1 MLTARG
7 HVWFPKACFCTICS
21 PGHLRDSCL
30 RCLRTCIPTKKQTC
44 EGFSDQVSLCQPID
58 EGEEYEL
65 INTMIDELNSKC
77 GLELSHEVSLHR
89 PAITSKPDRPDLS
102 DDVMERVVIV
112 GGSHSLA

>member
-1 MLTARG
+1 
-7 HVWFPKACFCTICS
+7 
-21 PGHLRDSCL
+21 
-30 RCLRTCIPTKKQTC
+30 
-44 EGFSDQVSLCQPID
+44 
-58 EGEEYEL
+58 
-65 INTMIDELNSKC
+65 MIDELNSKC